1 MAGMMIE
8 LSGLTKRYGDFTAVD
23 HLDLQIAKGEIF
35 GLLGPNGAGKSTTI
49 LMILG
54 LTEPDEG
61 TVRVGGIDPVSRPV
75 EVKRHVGYLPED
87 VGFYDRYSGLE
98 NLTFTGRLNG
108 LSEREAR
115 EKARMLLERVGLAQE
130 MDKKAG
136 LYSRGMRQRLG
147 LADVLMKDPGVIILD
162 EPILGLDPFGVK
174 DFLEMIVRLSREEDM
189 TVLFSSHH
197 LYQVQQVCDRVGLF
211 VSGRL
216 LAEGDINTLS
226 QRLFGSNAWAV
237 EAVVAGETPVVQAAE
252 VVRQVDG
259 VAAVKVEDN
268 KLIMECSRDVTA
280 DISRTL
286 VQSGLGI
293 LSLVRKEFGL
303 DDIYYRYFEGGN
315 DHA

>member
-1 MAGMMIE
+1 MAEVMIE
-8 LSGLTKRYGDFTAVD
+8 LAGLTKRYGDFTAVD
-23 HLDLQIAKGEIF
+23 HLDLQITRGEIF

-61 TVRVGGIDPVSRPV
+61 TVRVADIDPVSRPV
-75 EVKRHVGYLPED
+75 EVKRRVGYLPED
-87 VGFYDRYSGLE
+87 VGFYDRYTGLE

-108 LSEREAR
+108 LTEREAR
-115 EKARMLLERVGLAQE
+115 EKARMLLEKVGLAGE

-147 LADVLMKDPGVIILD
+147 LADVLVKDPGVIILD

-174 DFLEMIVRLSREEDM
+174 EFLEMIARLSKEENM

-216 LAEGDINTLS
+216 LAQGKINDLS
-226 QRLFGSNAWAV
+226 QRLFGNNAWAV
-237 EAVVAGETPVVQAAE
+237 EAVVAGNGTAVQAAGA
-252 VVRQVDG
+252 VRQVEG
-259 VAAVKVEDN
+259 VEAVKVEGN

-280 DISRTL
+280 DISRAI
-286 VQSGLGI
+286 VQTGTGI
-293 LSLVRKEFGL
+293 LSLVRKEYGL
-303 DDIYYRYFEGGN
+303 DDIYYHYFEGGN

>member
-1 MAGMMIE
+1 MIE

-23 HLDLQIAKGEIF
+23 HLDLRIARGEIF

-75 EVKRHVGYLPED
+75 EVKRRVGYLPED

-98 NLTFTGRLNG
+98 NLVFTGRLNG
-108 LSEREAR
+108 LTEKEAR
-115 EKARMLLERVGLAQE
+115 EKARILLEKVGLGDE

-136 LYSRGMRQRLG
+136 VYSRGMRQRLG
-147 LADVLMKDPGVIILD
+147 LADVLVKDPDVIILD

-174 DFLEMIVRLSREEDM
+174 EFLAMIAGLSREEGI

-211 VSGRL
+211 VSGKL

-226 QRLFGSNAWAV
+226 QQLFGNSAWAI
-237 EAVVAGETPVVQAAE
+237 EAVVAGMTTPEKASAA
-252 VVRQVDG
+252 VGGIDG
-259 VAAVKVEDN
+259 VTGVKADKD
-268 KLIMECSRDVTA
+268 KLFIECSRDVTA
-280 DISRTL
+280 KVSRAL
-286 VQSGLGI
+286 VEAGYALT
-293 LSLVRKEFGL
+293 SLNRKEYGL
-303 DDIYYRYFEGGN
+303 DDIYYRYFEG
-315 DHA
+315 AEEER

>member
-1 MAGMMIE
+1 M
-8 LSGLTKRYGDFTAVD
+8 
-23 HLDLQIAKGEIF
+23 
-35 GLLGPNGAGKSTTI
+35 
-49 LMILG
+49 
-54 LTEPDEG
+54 
-61 TVRVGGIDPVSRPV
+61 
-75 EVKRHVGYLPED
+75 
-87 VGFYDRYSGLE
+87 GFYDRYSGLE

-115 EKARMLLERVGLAQE
+115 EKARTLLERVGLEQE

-237 EAVVAGETPVVQAAE
+237 EAVVAGETPAVQAAE
-252 VVRQVDG
+252 AVRQIDG

-286 VQSGLGI
+286 VQSGVGI

-303 DDIYYRYFEGGN
+303 DDIYYRYFEGGK